1 MRPIRGLLL
10 AGGAVAL
17 FGCASPP
24 VLQAP
29 PSPTIGLN
37 DAMMQTLDALAA
49 ARAHGRQ
56 RGVRAC
62 GVEAVFQVMAVP
74 VAGREG
80 ALLVLAPPDAQD
92 GPHSSTVTLT
102 LGGDDCDAPEAPPA
116 RRR

>member
-24 VLQAP
+24 VFPAP
-29 PSPTIGLN
+29 PSPVIGLN

-49 ARAHGRQ
+49 TRAHGRQ

-62 GVEAVFQVMAVP
+62 GVEAVFLVMA

-80 ALLVLAPPDAQD
+80 ALLVLAPPDGQD

-102 LGGDDCDAPEAPPA
+102 LGGDDCDAPEVPPA